1 MTARGGTSVAFPGAS
16 MAVSANMTVQ
26 APTFASAQA
35 ARSTIAN
42 LFFPIYE
49 GRRASCDNSGV
60 TIDVGGHRR
69 LLTYDQFA
77 DVSYSVGCF
86 WGTVTVVTTGGDRV
100 KVSGLPKAKARGLAR
115 ALAQNFIAYVRNVA
129 AELAKPLDAADFEI
143 ARFYIGERYVAAH
156 MLRPLLAIAER
167 LAPLLRL
174 AIKPGMLS
182 LEIEAKVK
190 GVADFVANHCP
201 SSNHSG
207 HRAA

>member
-1 MTARGGTSVAFPGAS
+1 

-115 ALAQNFIAYVRNVA
+115 ALARNFIAYVRNVA